1 MFLEMMLLELF
12 SIVTLT
18 FSVLI
23 VLFEVPQVKGVIL
36 LVYVMAVSAL
46 FLWKKVEGRFGALFM
61 GTLFFLPYFT
71 EVSQENAFFTVIYSV
86 IFTLYFYRKMG
97 TLYPED
103 LSLRLKISYVFMI
116 LGALLGI
123 WRESWR
129 GMILAALP
137 FMLLYFFVTIILTT
151 SIRHRQ
157 AGLDENRNRRNILFY
172 LGLTSILSLAASV
185 EEFRN
190 IFLMG
195 FRSFSGIF
203 SDIFFKAVYLIATVV
218 FFFYEKVINF
228 IKNLPKNQD
237 PENAVPPEGIGE
249 SFEET
254 VAEIQ
259 SSPLMENLFS
269 ILLILII
276 IYVLVKFIRG
286 RRGKRNEELP
296 FEEVREF
303 IINEKDSGR
312 RKRRERFPT
321 EHREQIRYYYRLYL
335 LKLSKKVKLEKYD
348 TSLTVRDKGERVHEH
363 NEEIRKIYAEH
374 RYTDRS
380 ADESV
385 VRKLKEYVEK
395 S

>member
-123 WRESWR
+123 WKESWR

-151 SIRHRQ
+151 SLRHRQ

-172 LGLTSILSLAASV
+172 LGLTSILSLAASI

-228 IKNLPKNQD
+228 IRNLPKNQD

-286 RRGKRNEELP
+286 RRGKRKEELP

-303 IINEKDSGR
+303 IVNEKDSGR
-312 RKRRERFPT
+312 RKRRERFPA

-380 ADESV
+380 ADESL

>member
-1 MFLEMMLLELF
+1 MEMMLLELF
-12 SIVTLT
+12 SIVSLT

-71 EVSQENAFFTVIYSV
+71 EVTQENAFFTVIYSV

-103 LSLRLKISYVFMI
+103 VSLRLKISYVFMI
-116 LGALLGI
+116 LSALLGI

-172 LGLTSILSLAASV
+172 LGLTSVLSIAASI

-190 IFLMG
+190 IFLVG

-203 SDIFFKAVYLIATVV
+203 SDIFFKALYLIASVV
-218 FFFYEKVINF
+218 FFFYEKLISF
-228 IKNLPKNQD
+228 IKNLPKNQN
-237 PENAVPPEGIGE
+237 PENAAPPEGFGE

-269 ILLILII
+269 ILMILII
-276 IYVLVKFIRG
+276 VYVLVKFIRG

-296 FEEVREF
+296 YEEVREF
-303 IINEKDSGR
+303 IMNEKDSGR
-312 RKRRERFPT
+312 RKRREKYPT
-321 EHREQIRYYYRLYL
+321 EYREQIRYYYRIYL
-335 LKLSKKVKLEKYD
+335 QNLAGKVKLEKYD

-363 NEEIRKIYAEH
+363 NEEIRNIYAEH